1 MVQHVFSDIKVLD
14 FTRVIAGPLATEYL
28 AEYGATVIRVE
39 SSKSPDTIRVSAPY
53 KDGKI
58 GIDRSGYFASYN
70 ANKYSVS
77 LNLEHPMSVNIVKR
91 LVKWSDIVIE
101 NFSPKMAR
109 KLGITYEEFRKTKP
123 DIIMLSSSSQG
134 QTGPLSDVPGYGF
147 SLCGLC
153 GFTNLTGWR
162 DREPCHP
169 FGALTDFITPCIN
182 AISLIAALEHRRL
195 TGNGQYIDV
204 SQYESG
210 LLFMMPQILDYIVNG
225 HQLQRNG
232 NRRPWCAPHGAY
244 PCKGEDRWCAIT
256 VCNEQQWVSLCQV
269 MGKPELATDMQF
281 NSLDKRKA
289 NEDRLDDIISGWT
302 SRLTAEEVM
311 EALQKVGVPSGI
323 VKTPVDIFE
332 DPQLRYRQHFKM
344 LEHPEIGYHSYEM
357 SPFCLS
363 ATPAS
368 LQMPAPCL
376 GQHNE
381 YVYKELLEISEGE
394 FAQLM
399 AEGVFE

>member
-1 MVQHVFSDIKVLD
+1 MVDVFSDIKVLD

-53 KDGKI
+53 KDGKM

-70 ANKYSVS
+70 ANKYSVG
-77 LNLEHPMSVNIVKR
+77 LNLEHKMSLNIIKR
-91 LVKWSDIVIE
+91 LIKWSDIVIE

-109 KLGITYEEFRKTKP
+109 KLGITYEAFRKIKP

-153 GFTNLTGWR
+153 GFTNLTGWS

-182 AISLIAALEHRRL
+182 TIGLIVALEHRRL
-195 TGNGQYIDV
+195 TGEGQYIDV

-210 LLFMMPQILDYIVNG
+210 LLFMLPQILDYIVNG
-225 HQLQRNG
+225 HQLQRSG
-232 NRRPWCAPHGAY
+232 NRRSWCAPHGAY
-244 PCKGEDRWCAIT
+244 PCRGEDRWCAIT
-256 VCNEQQWVSLCQV
+256 ICNEQQWASLCQT
-269 MGKPELATDMQF
+269 MGKPEMVTDKQF
-281 NSLDKRKA
+281 NSLEERKA
-289 NEDRLDDIISGWT
+289 NEDKLDDIISGWT
-302 SRLTAEEVM
+302 IGLTAEEVM
-311 EALQKVGVPSGI
+311 EALQKIGVPSGI
-323 VKTPVDIFE
+323 VKTPADLFE
-332 DPQLRYRQHFKM
+332 DRQLRYRQHFKM
-344 LEHPEIGYHSYEM
+344 LEHPEIGTHSYEM
-357 SPFCLS
+357 PPFRLS
-363 ATPAS
+363 KTPAS
-368 LQMPAPCL
+368 LRIPAPCL

-381 YVYKELLEISEGE
+381 YVYKELLEISEDE